1 MSSQFYSNRIGIES
15 LTPAQ
20 MKYWKD
26 QGKTYRP
33 ILEYRPLTKEEEDRL
48 NKEYYEKNNR
58 VGYEKLYSAVK
69 GNPFDFPFKN
79 CLPFF
84 VEQHELAR
92 SHFEVSLA
100 FGLLLSLAEG
110 QRLLDALV
118 ALCHAACRMASSS
131 TAS

>member
-58 VGYEKLYSAVK
+58 VGYESCIQQSE
-69 GNPFDFPFKN
+69 GRM
-79 CLPFF
+79 
-84 VEQHELAR
+84 AR
-92 SHFEVSLA
+92 VRQVN
-100 FGLLLSLAEG
+100 LSLA
-110 QRLLDALV
+110 RPFDR
-118 ALCHAACRMASSS
+118 CRRGYRSRRWLRTTNQCSSRKIPS
-131 TAS
+131 LSWYLRSMTWCRWITW